1 MSVPPIPLDVVRL
14 ILEYLPQDFRAGSL
28 RLYAWLHS
36 RAASL
41 MFVCKSW
48 TSVVLDV
55 IWREVCLW
63 PGAWT
68 GMVPLLSRQDLL
80 DRVRVLRIKYAD
92 DATIYDDRVH
102 DDMYSSG
109 REWDAVPILLNRATR
124 ITVLDLPA
132 HVPYSPFLTTA
143 AYASIATTV
152 TALELDILPHDDP
165 GRFDLEL
172 FWSCL
177 PRFPHLTRL
186 RIANETSEPWADAT
200 GAVPKLR
207 IRHLTLEH
215 GDAHEPDPQAVRKLL
230 QQLEPTHLHS
240 LELLHPVVR
249 IMESSDPL
257 SPLGG
262 LTSLKR
268 LSMRTIDDEDLVEL
282 LPRLCD
288 LLPRLAHLADLE
300 LSYTEVPDIWP
311 RARPANVATVR
322 SPTPLRHLLD
332 ALPPSIRRCKVE
344 DLFFN
349 DWKPTKWLFNTRGNL
364 SDDTVATVSLQVPA
378 RRNEGGTEIK
388 QFRLVRSSTDSS
400 DW

>member
-1 MSVPPIPLDVVRL
+1 MPL
-14 ILEYLPQDFRAGSL
+14 
-28 RLYAWLHS
+28 
-36 RAASL
+36 
-41 MFVCKSW
+41 
-48 TSVVLDV
+48 
-55 IWREVCLW
+55 
-63 PGAWT
+63 
-68 GMVPLLSRQDLL
+68 LLSRQDLL
-80 DRVRVLRIKYAD
+80 DRIRVLRIKYAD
-92 DATIYDDRVH
+92 DEDEATHDDRVH
-102 DDMYSSG
+102 DDMHSSG

-186 RIANETSEPWADAT
+186 RIADETNEPWADAT
-200 GAVPKLR
+200 GAVPKLH
-207 IRHLTLEH
+207 IRRLTLDH

-257 SPLGG
+257 SLLGG

-268 LSMRTIDDEDLVEL
+268 LSMRTIDAEDLVEL

-300 LSYTEVPDIWP
+300 LSTTEALKIQP
-311 RARPANVATVR
+311 RGRPAEVVTVK

-344 DLFFN
+344 GLFFD

-364 SDDTVATVSLQVPA
+364 LDDAVATVSLP
-378 RRNEGGTEIK
+378 
-388 QFRLVRSSTDSS
+388 SSGAPQ
-400 DW
+400 